1 MNANMQKARDCAL
14 DILKPGARDLEHGL
28 DLHRNSVVVDAY
40 GFGPVAAEDAGRLL
54 AAMGAGASPAEI
66 QDVREDMT
74 MTRFVNDARE
84 QAEFKMAWDES
95 GVTGTFRNAG
105 EESQRALTLLKRFA
119 RFTYVSDHLRDF
131 APRAVHPDDV
141 IAAKKARRHCYILT
155 CNGVP
160 LTEQWQTVEEEMAGL
175 TIFFELGC
183 RMMHLTY
190 NRRNMLGDGCAEPA
204 NAGLSDFGRRVI
216 AEMNR
221 LGIIVDVAHSGWRT
235 SLEAARAS
243 TRPVVASHT
252 TCYALQR
259 CCRAKSDEVI
269 RAIVDGGGLI
279 GICGIPGFLGGDG
292 TIRALLDHIDYA
304 VKTFG
309 ADRVAIGTDTCYTSS
324 ASEFNERLEPRW
336 PRMRPRFES
345 FWPADDPQY
354 APEWRHDHQRLSLD
368 WINWPMFT
376 VGLVQRGYADA
387 DIQKIIGGNMLRVA
401 RDVLNPDITPVA
413 GPGAGMSGVLT
424 HKSGN

>member
-1 MNANMQKARDCAL
+1 MNAKMQKARDCAL
-14 DILKPGARDLEHGL
+14 DILKPSAKDLERGL
-28 DLHRNSVVVDAY
+28 DLHRNSIVVDAY
-40 GFGPVAAEDAGRLL
+40 GFGPNVAEDADRLL
-54 AAMGAGASPAEI
+54 VALKAGASPAEI
-66 QDVREDMT
+66 QNLREDMI
-74 MTRFVNDARE
+74 MTRSVTDPQE
-84 QAEFKMAWDES
+84 QAEFKLAWDES

-105 EESQRALTLLKRFA
+105 EEGQGALTLLKRLA
-119 RFTYVSDHLRDF
+119 HFTYACDHLRDF
-131 APRAVHPDDV
+131 TPKAVNPDDV
-141 IAAKKARRHCYILT
+141 IAAKKANRHCYVLT

-160 LTEQWQTVEEEMAGL
+160 LTEQWKTVEEEMTYL

-183 RMMHLTY
+183 RMMHVTY

-243 TRPVVASHT
+243 TRPIVASHT
-252 TCYALQR
+252 VCDAVHH
-259 CCRAKSDEVI
+259 CCRAKPDEVI
-269 RAIVDGGGLI
+269 RAIADGGGLI

-292 TIRALLDHIDYA
+292 TIRSLLDHIDYA

-309 ADRVAIGTDTCYTSS
+309 VDHVAIGTDTAYVSS
-324 ASEFNERLEPRW
+324 MFERNAKRLPKLPRS
-336 PRMRPRFES
+336 RSRFES
-345 FWPADDPQY
+345 FWPADDPLFDPRFQQ
-354 APEWRHDHQRLSLD
+354 EQQRLSPD

-401 RDVLNPDITPVA
+401 RDVMKGTQ
-413 GPGAGMSGVLT
+413 GKKM
-424 HKSGN
+424 